1 MIFESGL
8 SYMLTYVLTLIC
20 VFLGVYVGALLAF
33 IAPEELKPGRNY
45 FRAFENTLLVLIILI
60 LLYAYGAHLAVLI
73 LLGIVLSIFLYYTTG
88 TILVNQI
95 AYLLLGIVF
104 YFSLKTTDL
113 FITISA
119 MIFLYGLPLGSLYV
133 AQVTKKSKKTILTDL
148 LLNFGFF
155 VVVALV
161 TNLLALYL
169 MNL

>member
-45 FRAFENTLLVLIILI
+45 FRAFENTLLVFIILI

-73 LLGIVLSIFLYYTTG
+73 LLGIALSIFLYYTTS
-88 TILVNQI
+88 TILVNQV

-161 TNLLALYL
+161 TNLFALYL